1 MQYTQTQ
8 TNRVPAL
15 KWGVDHEDQAR
26 EEYIELMKQHHEGFE
41 CHPAG
46 LTVNPKYPHLGASPD
61 GVVSCVCCGSGLLEI
76 KCPYKHREEHP
87 LEVVDPDFCLH
98 RSDDEVVLN

>member
-1 MQYTQTQ
+1 MSLLKKVMQYTQTQ

-26 EEYIELMKQHHEGFE
+26 EECIELMKQHHEGFE

-46 LTVNPKYPHLGASPD
+46 LTVNPKYLHLGTSPD
-61 GVVSCVCCGSGLLEI
+61 GVVSCVCYGSGLLEI
-76 KCPYKHREEHP
+76 
-87 LEVVDPDFCLH
+87 
-98 RSDDEVVLN
+98 